1 MTKEEYKKLV
11 KKHTPKENRLKNAIA
26 AFIYGGLFGILA
38 QGLGGLL
45 KYCFNLTNADTVAWM
60 LIIIIFISCLLTAL
74 GIFDKLVTIF
84 KSALIIPIS
93 GFAHS
98 ACSSSLD
105 YKKDGLVTGIGANCF
120 KLAGSV
126 ILYGV
131 ISAFILVLIGVI
143 ING

>member
-1 MTKEEYKKLV
+1 MTNEDYKKLV
-11 KKHTPKENRLKNAIA
+11 KKHTPKENRLKNACIA
-26 AFIYGGLFGILA
+26 FFSGGVF
-38 QGLGGLL
+38 GLL
-45 KYCFNLTNADTVAWM
+45 VEVLGKLIKHQFALTNSDTTAWI
-60 LIIIIFISCLLTAL
+60 LIIVIAISCFLTAI
-74 GIFDKLVTIF
+74 GVFDKLASIF

-98 ACSSSLD
+98 VCSSSLD

-131 ISAFILVLIGVI
+131 VAAFIFTILGVI